1 MEDQVNLCVPP
12 NSSRVQGTSSRRWP
26 TLFWV
31 TLKILS
37 VFHHEDLVNERKCY
51 TCRLKDLS
59 ERERVI
65 EDAVEHELG
74 LNCLLLMYES
84 VSKRRKGDGEG
95 SNNRQQP
102 CEVCDTMWWNFQGK
116 TEKYTAK
123 QIGATSWNHKGSGAL
138 SCCVLFL
145 TIAALLFEMSYHVS
159 AFWAKPE
166 KTPRLLNR
174 FTLFILLVTP
184 SLICVCSKLR
194 SMLRSAVPCLS
205 WASTFNARFII
216 RRGQILDLP
225 RKGLPGKVFLVACMM
240 WPLFNSVYR
249 SYIYLHLIGCGFGLH
264 VVATAVVAILFM
276 QTWGFFV
283 YILYFIRMSFQRN
296 MNLLLSFIKE
306 HEGQLDKC
314 KGILACVAIDFSCY
328 SQLCELYALVMIPVG
343 VLALTTN
350 ITWEF
355 MLGATCIS
363 EDLQSAKILYYV
375 KLMSWSEIAMAFF
388 LTVSALGGL
397 QVTYIWDD
405 LSVNILHL
413 TSERHYHFWKG
424 LSIAVSSLTRESN
437 SVLTAVVF
445 SLIGIYTGFHFGSD
459 QNVSYLSESCI
470 SQNYTFLCT

>member
-12 NSSRVQGTSSRRWP
+12 NSSRVQRTSSRRWP

-37 VFHHEDLVNERKCY
+37 VFHHEDLVTERKCY

-59 ERERVI
+59 ERERVN

-95 SNNRQQP
+95 SNNRQQL
-102 CEVCDTMWWNFQGK
+102 CEVCDTMWWNFQCK
-116 TEKYTAK
+116 TERYTAK

-138 SCCVLFL
+138 SCCVLLL
-145 TIAALLFEMSYHVS
+145 TIAALLFEMSYYVS
-159 AFWAKPE
+159 AMWAKPE
-166 KTPRLLNR
+166 QTLRLLNR
-174 FTLFILLVTP
+174 FTIFILLVTP
-184 SLICVCSKLR
+184 SLLCLCSKLR
-194 SMLRSAVPCLS
+194 SMLRSAVPYLS
-205 WASTFNARFII
+205 WASTFNARYII
-216 RRGQILDLP
+216 RRAQILDLP
-225 RKGLPGKVFLVACMM
+225 RKGLPGKTFFFACMT
-240 WPLFNSVYR
+240 WPLLNSLYR
-249 SYIYLHLIGCGFGLH
+249 SYIYLYLSECEFGLH
-264 VVATAVVAILFM
+264 AVATAVVAILCM

-314 KGILACVAIDFSCY
+314 KGVLACVAVDFSCY
-328 SQLCELYALVMIPVG
+328 SQLCGLYMLVMIPVG

-350 ITWEF
+350 ITWEY
-355 MLGATCIS
+355 MLGVTCLS
-363 EDLQSAKILYYV
+363 EDPQIANIQRYV
-375 KLMSWSEIAMAFF
+375 KLMSWSEMTMAFF
-388 LTVSALGGL
+388 LTVNALGGL

-424 LSIAVSSLTRESN
+424 LSIAVSLLTRESN
-437 SVLTAVVF
+437 SVLTTVVC
-445 SLIGIYTGFHFGSD
+445 SLIGIYTGLNFGSD
-459 QNVSYLSESCI
+459 QNVSYLSKSCLN
-470 SQNYTFLCT
+470 QNSTFPCT